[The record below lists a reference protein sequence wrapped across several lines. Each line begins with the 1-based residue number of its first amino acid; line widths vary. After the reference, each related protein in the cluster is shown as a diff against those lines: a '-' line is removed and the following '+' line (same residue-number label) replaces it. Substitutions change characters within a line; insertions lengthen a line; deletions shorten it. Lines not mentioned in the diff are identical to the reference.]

1 MSALLEVQ
9 GLRLGF
15 GADPDVVHGVSF
27 GLEAGQS
34 LGLLGASGSGKSL
47 SALAILGLLPATC
60 QWRGGKVLFNGQ
72 DLALLEAGER
82 RKLCGASIG
91 LVFQEPFTALNP
103 LLRVGEQL
111 AEGLRLH
118 QGLDRAAADRE
129 ASLWLERVGL
139 APGPSRARQYPHQF
153 SGGMRQRALL
163 AMALAC
169 GPRLLICDEP
179 TTALDATVQAQMLDL
194 LRRLQRDLGFALLII
209 SHDLAVIR
217 AVAPRA
223 VVMEAGKVV
232 ESGEVDSILKDPQ
245 SGAARRLMDA
255 YAVLQSG
262 GEHEVQGG

>member
-1 MSALLEVQ
+1 MTPLLQLQ

-15 GADPDVVHGVSF
+15 GEDPDVVRGVSF
-27 GLEAGQS
+27 SLEAGQS

-47 SALAILGLLPATC
+47 SALAILGLLPSAC
-60 QWRGGKVLFNGQ
+60 QWRGGRVLLEGQ
-72 DLALLEAGER
+72 DLAGLGAEAR
-82 RKLCGASIG
+82 RALCGAAIG

-118 QGLDRAAADRE
+118 RGLDRASADRE
-129 ASLWLERVGL
+129 AAAWLEKVGL
-139 APGPSRARQYPHQF
+139 TPGPSRARQYPHQF

-179 TTALDATVQAQMLDL
+179 TTALDATVQAQMLEL
-194 LRRLQRDLGFALLII
+194 LRRLQKELGFALLII

-223 VVMEAGKVV
+223 VVMEAGEVV
-232 ESGEVDSILKDPQ
+232 ETGDVDSILLNPH

-262 GEHEVQGG
+262 GANEVNGG

>member
-1 MSALLEVQ
+1 MSLLQVE

-15 GADPDVVHGVSF
+15 GADPDVVHGVTFS
-27 GLEAGQS
+27 LDAGRS

-47 SALAILGLLPATC
+47 SALAVLGLLPPAC
-60 QWRGGKVLFNGQ
+60 QWRGGRVLFDGQ
-72 DLALLEAGER
+72 DLASLAPEAR
-82 RKLCGASIG
+82 RALCGASMG

-118 QGLDRAAADRE
+118 QGLDRRAADAAA
-129 ASLWLERVGL
+129 ALWLERVGL
-139 APGPSRARQYPHQF
+139 TPGASRARQYPHQF

-179 TTALDATVQAQMLDL
+179 TTALDATVQAQMLEL
-194 LRRLQRDLGFALLII
+194 VRRLQKDLGFALLII

-217 AVAPRA
+217 AVAPKA
-223 VVMEAGKVV
+223 VVLDAGSVV
-232 ESGEVDSILKDPQ
+232 ESGDVDSILQDPQ
-245 SGAARRLMDA
+245 SSAARRLMDA

-262 GEHEVQGG
+262 GANEVNGV

>member
-1 MSALLEVQ
+1 VNLLEVES
-9 GLRLGF
+9 LTLGF
-15 GADPDVVHGVSF
+15 GADPDVVRGVSF
-27 GLEAGQS
+27 SLAAGQS

-47 SALAILGLLPATC
+47 SALAVLGLLPAAC
-60 QWRGGKVLFNGQ
+60 QWRGGRVRFNGQ
-72 DLALLEAGER
+72 DLSALDPAAR
-82 RKLCGASIG
+82 RALCGASIG

-103 LLRVGEQL
+103 LRRVGEQL

-118 QGLDRAAADRE
+118 KGLGRAAADRE
-129 ASLWLERVGL
+129 AAAWLEKVGL
-139 APGPSRARQYPHQF
+139 APGASRARQYPHQF

-179 TTALDATVQAQMLDL
+179 TTALDATVQAQMLEL
-194 LRRLQRDLGFALLII
+194 LRRLQKDLGFALVMI

-223 VVMEAGKVV
+223 VVMEAGQVV
-232 ESGEVDSILKDPQ
+232 ESGDVDAILKDPQ

-262 GEHEVQGG
+262 GANEVNGV